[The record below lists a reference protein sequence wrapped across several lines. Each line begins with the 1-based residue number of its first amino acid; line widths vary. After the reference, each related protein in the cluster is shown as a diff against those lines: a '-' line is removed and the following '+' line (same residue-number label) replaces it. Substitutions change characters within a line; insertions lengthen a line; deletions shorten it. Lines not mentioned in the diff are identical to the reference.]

1 MQVLNVASVEQ
12 IRRKRSTSRFPAFNR
27 IQLHFQV
34 AQARD
39 CKTSSRK
46 TTRTQMDNSIIL
58 DQHANL
64 VGALLKKCCFANP
77 AVEDPDN
84 EL

>member
-1 MQVLNVASVEQ
+1 
-12 IRRKRSTSRFPAFNR
+12 
-27 IQLHFQV
+27 
-34 AQARD
+34 
-39 CKTSSRK
+39 
-46 TTRTQMDNSIIL
+46 MDNSIIL